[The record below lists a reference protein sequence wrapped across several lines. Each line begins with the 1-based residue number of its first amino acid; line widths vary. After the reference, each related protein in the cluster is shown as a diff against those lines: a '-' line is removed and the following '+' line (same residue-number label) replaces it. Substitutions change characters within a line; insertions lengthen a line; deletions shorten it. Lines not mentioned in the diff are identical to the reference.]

1 MNLSITF
8 APLVPLWLLAVLA
21 AAVLAVA
28 LAGLI
33 RRSRGAALRL
43 AAGAALALALA
54 NPALVEEQRA
64 PLSTVVAVVVD
75 ESQSQQI
82 GDRAKT
88 TEAARQALKQAL
100 AGRDDVDVR
109 EIVVTPAAGGGDGTR
124 LFTALANGL
133 ADVPPE
139 RVGGA
144 VLITDGQVH
153 DVPPPGALGFSAPVH
168 ALITGRADETD
179 RRLVLERVPRFGLV
193 GTTQTAR
200 VRIEDS
206 GPNGPATARLTV
218 RRDGEEVASEILPVG
233 TASEVAIE
241 IAHGGQNI
249 FEFSVEPLAGELT
262 AANNTQ
268 VAIVDGVRENLRV
281 LLVSGEPHAGE
292 RTWRNLLKS
301 DASVDLVHFTILR
314 PPEKQDGTP
323 INELSLIAFP
333 TRELFSTK
341 INDFDL
347 IIFDRYHQR
356 GILPLVYF
364 DNIAEFVRRG
374 GAVLVSEGPLPE
386 PDGFGSG
393 SLFDTPLGAVLPA
406 VPTGQVIE
414 EPFRPAVTDT
424 GRRHPVTRD
433 LPGGNETP
441 PAWSQW
447 FRMVD
452 AVPNDGEVIME
463 GAGNRP
469 LLVLGREGKGR
480 AAALLS
486 DQSWLWARGYDGGG
500 PHVAL
505 LRRLAHWLMKEPE
518 LEEEALRLAA
528 RGDRLTIERQT
539 LGDKAGPVTLTD
551 PTGRTRQ
558 VTLAEAGPGLW
569 QAQVNAGGAGLYVAS
584 DGTRKA
590 LAHVGPPNPRELTDV
605 RSTESV
611 LAPVAAATGG
621 TIRRIRADDGG
632 ADMPRLAFLHN
643 AGRYGGSD
651 WIALK
656 TTEASVLQGLT
667 RLPLLSGVAGLAVL
681 IGLVALTW
689 LAEGHRRRGR
699 GTRR

>member
-1 MNLSITF
+1 MNLSLAF
-8 APLVPLWLLAVLA
+8 APLVPPWLLAILGVA
-21 AAVLAVA
+21 ALAVA
-28 LAGLI
+28 LLALA

-43 AAGAALALALA
+43 AAGLALTLALA
-54 NPALVEEQRA
+54 NPSLVEEKRR
-64 PLSTVVAVVVD
+64 PLSSVVAVVVD

-82 GDRAKT
+82 GGRAKAT
-88 TEAARQALKQAL
+88 QAARQALKQAL
-100 AGRDDVDVR
+100 AGRDDIEVR
-109 EIVVTPAAGGGDGTR
+109 EIVVGPTASGSDGTR
-124 LFTALANGL
+124 LFGALANGL
-133 ADVPPE
+133 SDVPPD

-153 DVPPPGALGFSAPVH
+153 DVPAPAALGFTAPVH
-168 ALITGRADETD
+168 ALVTGRADEKD

-206 GPNGPATARLTV
+206 GTKGPATARLTV

-233 TASEVAIE
+233 ETSDVAIE

-249 FEFSVEPLAGELT
+249 FEFAVEPLEGELT

-356 GILPLVYF
+356 GILPLIYF
-364 DNIAEFVRRG
+364 DNIAQFVRRG

-386 PDGFGSG
+386 SIGDYEGA
-393 SLFDTPLGAVLPA
+393 SLFDTPLGTVLPA
-406 VPTGQVIE
+406 LPTGKVIE
-414 EPFRPAVTDT
+414 EPFRPAVTGT

-528 RGDRLTIERQT
+528 RGDRLVIERQT
-539 LGDKAGPVTLTD
+539 LGDKAAPVTLTD
-551 PTGRTRQ
+551 PSGKARQ
-558 VTLAEAGPGLW
+558 VTLAEAAPGLW
-569 QAQVNAGGAGLYVAS
+569 RAEVPADGVGLYVAT
-584 DGTRKA
+584 DGERKA
-590 LAHVGPPNPRELTDV
+590 LAHVGPPNPRELADV
-605 RSTESV
+605 RSTEEV
-611 LAPVAAATGG
+611 LSPLATATGG
-621 TIRRIRADDGG
+621 TVRRIEKADGG
-632 ADMPRLAFLHN
+632 IEMPRLAFLRN
-643 AGRYGGSD
+643 AARYGGSD
-651 WIALK
+651 WIALR
-656 TTEASVLQGLT
+656 TTDASVLEGLT
-667 RLPLLSGVAGLAVL
+667 RIPLLSGLAGLAVL
-681 IGLVALTW
+681 AGLIAATW
-689 LAEGHRRRGR
+689 LVEGRRR
-699 GTRR
+699 TRR